1 MLSYTDLSSEEFLSK
16 GIKKSYQAI
25 LIPEIQQLI
34 KTIDELHGTIQ
45 KMSQKEE
52 ELQHEIEVRDA
63 QLNTPEHEVAL
74 AIKKMMQ
81 STAESV
87 VDTRHHLLFANKL
100 LSIWKYQLKQKQN
113 MTHIQDVVIHIT
125 HQLQKFHGSKFKLN
139 NIKELN
145 INKLYS
151 TLFL

>member
-16 GIKKSYQAI
+16 GIKKSYQAM
-25 LIPEIQQLI
+25 LIPEIKQLI
-34 KTIDELHGTIQ
+34 KTIDELHETIQ

-81 STAESV
+81 STAETIVDSKTPSIVRKQVTEHMEVSV
-87 VDTRHHLLFANKL
+87 ETEAVYDPYDGCHFPHYASNAEV
-100 LSIWKYQLKQKQN
+100 SWK
-113 MTHIQDVVIHIT
+113 
-125 HQLQKFHGSKFKLN
+125 
-139 NIKELN
+139 
-145 INKLYS
+145 
-151 TLFL
+151 

>member
-16 GIKKSYQAI
+16 GIKKSYQAM
-25 LIPEIQQLI
+25 LIPEIKQLI
-34 KTIDELHGTIQ
+34 KTIDELHETIQ

-52 ELQHEIEVRDA
+52 ELRHEIEVRDA

-87 VDTRHHLLFANKL
+87 VDTKTP
-100 LSIWKYQLKQKQN
+100 SIVREQVTKHMEVSVETEAVYDPYDGCHFPHYTSNAEVSWK
-113 MTHIQDVVIHIT
+113 
-125 HQLQKFHGSKFKLN
+125 
-139 NIKELN
+139 
-145 INKLYS
+145 
-151 TLFL
+151 

>member
-16 GIKKSYQAI
+16 GIKKSYQAM
-25 LIPEIQQLI
+25 LIPEIKQMI
-34 KTIDELHGTIQ
+34 KITDELHETIQ

-81 STAESV
+81 STAETIVDSKTPSIVREQVTKHMEVSV
-87 VDTRHHLLFANKL
+87 ETEAVYDPYDGCHFPHYTSNAEVSWN
-100 LSIWKYQLKQKQN
+100 
-113 MTHIQDVVIHIT
+113 
-125 HQLQKFHGSKFKLN
+125 
-139 NIKELN
+139 
-145 INKLYS
+145 
-151 TLFL
+151 

>member
-16 GIKKSYQAI
+16 GIKKSYQAM
-25 LIPEIQQLI
+25 LIPEIQQMI
-34 KTIDELHGTIQ
+34 KTIDELHETIQ

-52 ELQHEIEVRDA
+52 ELQHEIEVLDA

-87 VDTRHHLLFANKL
+87 VDTKTP
-100 LSIWKYQLKQKQN
+100 SIVREQVTK
-113 MTHIQDVVIHIT
+113 HIEVSVETEAVYDPYDGCHFPHYESNAEV
-125 HQLQKFHGSKFKLN
+125 SWN
-139 NIKELN
+139 
-145 INKLYS
+145 
-151 TLFL
+151 

>member
-16 GIKKSYQAI
+16 GIKKSYQAM
-25 LIPEIQQLI
+25 LIPEIKQMI
-34 KTIDELHGTIQ
+34 KTIDELHKTIQ

-81 STAESV
+81 STAETIVDSKTPSIVREQVTKHMEVSV
-87 VDTRHHLLFANKL
+87 ETEAVYDPYDGCHFPHYTSNAEVSWN
-100 LSIWKYQLKQKQN
+100 
-113 MTHIQDVVIHIT
+113 
-125 HQLQKFHGSKFKLN
+125 
-139 NIKELN
+139 
-145 INKLYS
+145 
-151 TLFL
+151 

>member
-34 KTIDELHGTIQ
+34 KTIDELHETIQ

-81 STAESV
+81 STAETIVDSKTPSIVRKQVTKHMEVSV
-87 VDTRHHLLFANKL
+87 ETEAVYDPYDGCHFPHYTSNAEV
-100 LSIWKYQLKQKQN
+100 SW
-113 MTHIQDVVIHIT
+113 
-125 HQLQKFHGSKFKLN
+125 
-139 NIKELN
+139 E
-145 INKLYS
+145 
-151 TLFL
+151 

>member
-16 GIKKSYQAI
+16 GIKKSYQAM
-25 LIPEIQQLI
+25 LIPEIQKMV
-34 KTIDELHGTIQ
+34 KTIDELHETIQ

-81 STAESV
+81 STAETIVDSKTPSIVRKQVTKHMEVSV
-87 VDTRHHLLFANKL
+87 ETEAVYDP
-100 LSIWKYQLKQKQN
+100 Y
-113 MTHIQDVVIHIT
+113 D
-125 HQLQKFHGSKFKLN
+125 GSHFPHYTSN
-139 NIKELN
+139 AEVSWN
-145 INKLYS
+145 
-151 TLFL
+151 

>member
-25 LIPEIQQLI
+25 LIPEIQQMI
-34 KTIDELHGTIQ
+34 KTIDELHETIQ

-81 STAESV
+81 STAETIVDSKTPSIVRKQVTKHMEVSV
-87 VDTRHHLLFANKL
+87 ETEAVYDPYDGCHFPHYASNAEV
-100 LSIWKYQLKQKQN
+100 SWK
-113 MTHIQDVVIHIT
+113 
-125 HQLQKFHGSKFKLN
+125 
-139 NIKELN
+139 
-145 INKLYS
+145 
-151 TLFL
+151 

>member
-16 GIKKSYQAI
+16 GIKKSYQAM
-25 LIPEIQQLI
+25 LIPEIKRMI
-34 KTIDELHGTIQ
+34 KTIDELHETIQ

-81 STAESV
+81 STAETIVDSKTPSIVRKQVTKHMEVSV
-87 VDTRHHLLFANKL
+87 ETEAVYDPYDGCHFPHYTSNAEVSWN
-100 LSIWKYQLKQKQN
+100 
-113 MTHIQDVVIHIT
+113 
-125 HQLQKFHGSKFKLN
+125 
-139 NIKELN
+139 
-145 INKLYS
+145 
-151 TLFL
+151 